1 MKKYEVTLVEQLTY
15 RIEVEAEND
24 VEAEALALSSDK
36 FTQSI
41 VDDNDTIT
49 ATTFSVKKQ
58 FEISNLAAKTL
69 S

>member
-49 ATTFSVKKQ
+49 ENIK
-58 FEISNLAAKTL
+58 EIVG
-69 S
+69 